1 MTQKQ
6 NGGNWEGGK
15 LRQKKSHLK
24 LDSSFHALHKR
35 INLRHSAAGSLCIES
50 NENALCR
57 KGAIHSVEQTI
68 FTVSVMG
75 FHHTVMALG
84 ILPTIIIL
92 YGRIKVRLQRQ
103 RKCLVVVT
111 ICPRINRVF
120 IISTGAFKT
129 CQMKNK
135 GCQVITASAILCIA
149 SDLNPTV
156 YTECR

>member
-1 MTQKQ
+1 MVGIERGEAKT
-6 NGGNWEGGK
+6 
-15 LRQKKSHLK
+15 KKSHLK
-24 LDSSFHALHKR
+24 PDSSFHALHKR
-35 INLRHSAAGSLCIES
+35 INLRHSAGSLCTES

-84 ILPTIIIL
+84 IFPTIIIL

-111 ICPRINRVF
+111 IRSRIN
-120 IISTGAFKT
+120 
-129 CQMKNK
+129 
-135 GCQVITASAILCIA
+135 
-149 SDLNPTV
+149 
-156 YTECR
+156 